1 MAQVPPRSW
10 SSMAAKTL
18 PLSNRGRQH
27 QSMAPS
33 IPMSAAV
40 RMSPIRPYS
49 ESVSVRAGTAA
60 PAASEESSMV
70 GSVIAQL

>member
-1 MAQVPPRSW
+1 
-10 SSMAAKTL
+10 MAAKTL
-18 PLSNRGRQH
+18 PLSKRGRQH

-33 IPMSAAV
+33 SPTSAAV

-49 ESVSVRAGTAA
+49 ESVSVRVGTGRRGAT
-60 PAASEESSMV
+60 SGEISMV